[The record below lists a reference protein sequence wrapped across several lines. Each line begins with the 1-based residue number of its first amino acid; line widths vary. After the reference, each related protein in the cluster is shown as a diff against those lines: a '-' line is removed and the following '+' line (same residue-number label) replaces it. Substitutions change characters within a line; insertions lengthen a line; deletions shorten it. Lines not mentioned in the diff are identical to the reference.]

1 MYSPGYPQ
9 FVYRCSY
16 CASQPPPLSSLSPAL
31 PHPLTLSSTFL
42 ISPSHTRAFTH
53 THSCPHLQESFESAL
68 KHPNYSPAHS
78 PQHLARPHDEYFQNR
93 RPSDEASQILRKI
106 SGAGLA
112 PMLGFNL
119 GVNQMDKTQS
129 LPPIWARYGIMGG
142 GGIGMGMESS
152 SFQDFGELA
161 RMNTLGVLICE
172 RERGGREGRRGEGE
186 KEGGGG
192 REREAGEK
200 LN

>member
-1 MYSPGYPQ
+1 M
-9 FVYRCSY
+9 
-16 CASQPPPLSSLSPAL
+16 
-31 PHPLTLSSTFL
+31 
-42 ISPSHTRAFTH
+42 
-53 THSCPHLQESFESAL
+53 QESFESAL

-112 PMLGFNL
+112 PTFGFNL

-142 GGIGMGMESS
+142 MGMESS

-161 RMNTLGVLICE
+161 RMNTLGVL
-172 RERGGREGRRGEGE
+172 
-186 KEGGGG
+186 K
-192 REREAGEK
+192 
-200 LN
+200 